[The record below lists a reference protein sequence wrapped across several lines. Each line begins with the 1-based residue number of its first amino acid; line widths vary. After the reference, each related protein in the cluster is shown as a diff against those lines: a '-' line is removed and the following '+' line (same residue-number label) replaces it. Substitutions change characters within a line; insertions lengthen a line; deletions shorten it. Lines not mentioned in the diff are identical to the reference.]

1 VDKAVITIALCD
13 TEPIAIEGVRA
24 LLEHSEGMRVVSAE
38 ISLFDGIDAARE
50 LRPSMFVVDKAF
62 GVHAV
67 ADCLASIREH
77 VPGTSPIVWGSA
89 LTENEALRLLQLGAK
104 GVVHKTASLDVLLCC
119 FRTVASGG
127 IWMEE
132 GLMPDQDRGTRG
144 GRSPLTAR
152 EAQVMELVERGMKNK
167 DIGRTLGIQTGTV
180 KIHLKHIF
188 EKTGIRGR
196 YGLALSGLRDKGLL
210 TTADTEHEVALE
222 AK

>member
-1 VDKAVITIALCD
+1 
-13 TEPIAIEGVRA
+13 
-24 LLEHSEGMRVVSAE
+24 
-38 ISLFDGIDAARE
+38 
-50 LRPSMFVVDKAF
+50 
-62 GVHAV
+62 V
-67 ADCLASIREH
+67 ADCIGALRGH
-77 VPGTSPIVWGSA
+77 VPGIAPVVWGAA
-89 LTENEALRLLQLGAK
+89 LTENEALRLLQLGAR
-104 GVVHKTASLDVLLCC
+104 GVVHKTAPLEVLLRC
-119 FRTVASGG
+119 FRSVAAGS

-132 GLMPDQDRGTRG
+132 GLMPDQDRSIRG

-210 TTADTEHEVALE
+210 TTMESGMENGSAVTIERG
-222 AK
+222 

>member
-1 VDKAVITIALCD
+1 MITIALCD

-38 ISLFDGIDAARE
+38 ISLFDAIDAARE

-67 ADCLASIREH
+67 TDCISSLRDH
-77 VPGTSPIVWGSA
+77 VPGIAPVVWGA
-89 LTENEALRLLQLGAK
+89 GLTETEALRLLQLGAR
-104 GVVHKTASLDVLLCC
+104 GVVHKTAPLEVLMSC
-119 FRTVASGG
+119 FRSVAAGG

-132 GLMPDQDRGTRG
+132 DLMPEQDRTMRS

-152 EAQVMELVERGMKNK
+152 EAQVAELVEQGLKNK
-167 DIGRTLGIQTGTV
+167 DIGLSLGIQTGTV

-196 YGLALSGLRDKGLL
+196 YGLALLGLRDKGLL
-210 TTADTEHEVALE
+210 TTMENAMHALVE
-222 AK
+222 TKQ

>member
-1 VDKAVITIALCD
+1 MITISLCD

-24 LLEHSEGMRVVSAE
+24 LLEHSDGMRVVSAE
-38 ISLFDGIDAARE
+38 ISLFDGLDAARE
-50 LRPSMFVVDKAF
+50 LRPEMFVIDKAF

-67 ADCLASIREH
+67 ADCIASLREH
-77 VPGTSPIVWGSA
+77 LPGIFPVVWGSG
-89 LTENEALRLLQLGAK
+89 LTENEALRLLQMGAK
-104 GVVHKTASLDVLLCC
+104 GVVHKTAPLEVLLRC

-127 IWMEE
+127 VWMEE
-132 GLMPDQDRGTRG
+132 DLMPDYDRSTRN

-152 EAQVMELVERGMKNK
+152 ETQVMELVERGMKNK
-167 DIGRTLGIQTGTV
+167 DIGHTLGIQTGTV

-210 TTADTEHEVALE
+210 AAAEAGVAAE
-222 AK
+222 